1 MTTPAPKKP
10 GAVNN
15 TDRPSTGECW
25 TEAKAE
31 ERWAIHRS
39 GEFHLCGA
47 NRCFDAFHV
56 LAGIAIERKRQE
68 TALAAERR
76 SAEAYRQVAAMEIEY
91 GGATRRP
98 GETVRQFFDRIKREK
113 LALVDA
119 EAQRILLA
127 PSQPAQEKRDKEGA

>member
-1 MTTPAPKKP
+1 MTTP
-10 GAVNN
+10 
-15 TDRPSTGECW
+15 DRPSTGECW

-56 LAGIAIERKRQE
+56 LAGIAIERKR
-68 TALAAERR
+68 
-76 SAEAYRQVAAMEIEY
+76 AEAYRQVAAMEIEY